1 MHHVRSALLLELI
14 KIISDNLIGKQAGLL
29 IIAPINFTQVAIVRL
44 DHKNCR
50 AAGAVCT

>member
-1 MHHVRSALLLELI
+1 MHHVHSAPLLEQI

-29 IIAPINFTQVAIVRL
+29 IIAPINFTQVTIVWL
-44 DHKNCR
+44 DHKNCY